1 MAAAGR
7 AVTWPKTPGPGRQGG
22 YARNSSHQGDLEE
35 MKKTVSDIIIII
47 TIITIIII

>member
-7 AVTWPKTPGPGRQGG
+7 AIMWPKTPGPGRQGG
-22 YARNSSHQGDLEE
+22 YGRNSSHQGDLEK

-47 TIITIIII
+47 TIIIFMSI